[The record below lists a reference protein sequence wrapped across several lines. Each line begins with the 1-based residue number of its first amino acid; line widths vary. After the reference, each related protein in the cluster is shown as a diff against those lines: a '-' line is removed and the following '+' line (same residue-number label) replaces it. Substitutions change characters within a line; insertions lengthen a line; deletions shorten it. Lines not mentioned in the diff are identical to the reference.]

1 MSDGELSLHHVPTA
15 HVEQVWRNGGHALVN
30 SLPSSECTPD
40 QLKYRLTHGALTL
53 LVALQGGAPL
63 GYAAVE
69 PMQYANMR
77 VLHIEA
83 VHAPRIASA
92 IFGALT
98 DYARTNGCTAIQ
110 GACSPAVSRLWS
122 QKFGFVPQY
131 IISRKQ
137 L

>member
-1 MSDGELSLHHVPTA
+1 MSERQLTLQYVPTA
-15 HVEQVWRNGGHALVN
+15 HVEQAWQQGASVLGDT
-30 SLPSSECTPD
+30 LPSTECTPD
-40 QLKYRLTHGALTL
+40 QLKYRLTHGELTL
-53 LVALQGGAPL
+53 LVASQNGVPM

-69 PMQYANMR
+69 PQQYANMR

-83 VHAPRIASA
+83 TYAPRIASA
-92 IFGALT
+92 VFNALA
-98 DYARTNGCTAIQ
+98 DYARANGCTAIQ